1 MPNNY
6 YFIREVT
13 FTIINFIKQLIDF
26 EDDNENIIIT
36 NFRVENSHKI
46 ICVEY
51 KNSKIYCPKCGT
63 RMRVKEKYVR
73 HIKHSIL
80 QDGFQL
86 IIEYTQRSWT
96 CPSCKDRFTPNVHF
110 VSKYK
115 QFSNAT
121 TYLSVIK
128 LEDLSLSVSS
138 VASSFGMSD
147 TSLHNLFLQHIDM
160 QRLPL
165 PEVLSIDEVY
175 INMAEDCKYAL
186 VLMDFMTH
194 DIIDILPSRRE
205 TYTNQYFLDIPS
217 EERKRV
223 KYIISDMY
231 EPYLAYI
238 NRYFYN
244 ASLAIDSFHVIS
256 WLINRINVYLRRLT
270 NKYKDNKNSDEYYL
284 LKNYK
289 WLILKNEENIQYIDT
304 PDKMDRHFHRLMPTI
319 LYLKRLY
326 KIDPN
331 LENIKELKEAYIS
344 FNNAQYSSQ
353 EEISNELD
361 KLINTYT
368 NSNIDMFVEFASL
381 LKKHK
386 DPILN
391 SFVIMPSLGKSVR
404 LSNGAMESFNRKP
417 KDLKR
422 LARGVVNFEFFRQR
436 ILFHERTEKPFLNSA
451 KPLEDIKVKTNK
463 KRGKYNTK

>member
-1 MPNNY
+1 M
-6 YFIREVT
+6 T
-13 FTIINFIKQLIDF
+13 FTIVNFIKQLIDF

-36 NFRVENSHKI
+36 NFRIENNQKI

-51 KNSKIYCPKCGT
+51 KNSKIFCSKCGK
-63 RMRVKEKYVR
+63 RMHVKDKYIR

-86 IIEYTQRSWT
+86 MIEYTQRSWM
-96 CPSCKDRFTPNVHF
+96 CPNCKERFTPNVHF

-138 VASSFGMSD
+138 VASSFGISD

-205 TYTNQYFLDIPS
+205 AYTNQYFLDIPS
-217 EERKRV
+217 DERNKV

-238 NRYFYN
+238 NRYFYK
-244 ASLAIDSFHVIS
+244 ASVAIDSFHVIS
-256 WLINRINVYLRRLT
+256 WLINRINTYLRRLT
-270 NKYKDNKNSDEYYL
+270 NKYKDDKTSDEYYL

-289 WLILKNEENIQYIDT
+289 WLILKNEENIDYIDT
-304 PDKMDRHFHRLMPTI
+304 PDKIDHHFRRLMPTV
-319 LYLKRLY
+319 LYLKLLY
-326 KIDPN
+326 KIDPQ
-331 LENIKELKEAYIS
+331 LEPIKDLKEQYIA
-344 FNNAQYSSQ
+344 FNNAQYNSQ
-353 EEISNELD
+353 EEISIELD
-361 KLINTYT
+361 KLIVAYK
-368 NSNIDMFVEFASL
+368 NSNIDIFIEFSAL
-381 LKKHK
+381 LKRHK
-386 DPILN
+386 EPILN

-436 ILFHERTEKPFLNSA
+436 ILFHERAEKPFLNTA
-451 KPLEDIKVKTNK
+451 KPLKDIQVKTNK
-463 KRGKYNTK
+463 KRGKYIK